1 MSRSPI
7 QNALLQRLGPITEL
21 PDNSYQVTI
30 TFDKDFLGFKGHF
43 PDHPIVPGVCEISL
57 VELLAQLVTGND
69 ALRTKRITHVKFHN
83 PILPGDCATFTFSV
97 RKDADEHTIVTA
109 SISTTQNPNMAT
121 IKLVVSD

>member
-21 PDNSYQVTI
+21 PDNSYQTTI
-30 TFDKDFLGFKGHF
+30 TFDEDFLGFKGHF

-69 ALRTKRITHVKFHN
+69 ALRTKRIIHVKFHN
-83 PILPGDCATFTFSV
+83 PIFPGDSANFTFSI

-109 SISTTQNPNMAT
+109 SASTTQNPNMAT